1 MTAAAFPNLTVLDHP
16 LIQHKLTLLRDRDT
30 TTRDFKQLVNE
41 IAMLMAFEVTKDLAL
56 EPVEVETPLE
66 RMTGRQ
72 VAGKKLTLVPI
83 LRAGLGMVEGIAQ
96 LIPSARVGHI
106 GLYRDHDTLQPV
118 DYYFKIPADEIER
131 DFFIL
136 DPMLATGGSA
146 VAAVSALRKAGA
158 RRIRFL
164 CLVAAPEGVRRM
176 LEAHPDVPVFTASL
190 DRELNGQGYIL
201 PGLGDAGDRLFG
213 TR

>member
-1 MTAAAFPNLTVLDHP
+1 MPAPFPNLTVLDHP
-16 LIQHKLTLLRDRDT
+16 LIQHKLSILRDRRT

-41 IAMLMAFEVTKDLAL
+41 IATLMAFEVTKDLAT
-56 EPVEVETPLE
+56 EPVEIETPLE

-72 VAGKKLTLVPI
+72 VSGKKLPLVPI

-106 GLYRDHDTLQPV
+106 GLYRDHETLKPV
-118 DYYFKIPADEIER
+118 DYYFKIPHDEVER

-146 VAAVSALRKAGA
+146 VAAVAALKAAGA

-164 CLVAAPEGVRRM
+164 SLVAAPEGVQRL
-176 LEAHPDVPVFTASL
+176 LEAFPDVPVFAAAL
-190 DRELNGQGYIL
+190 DRQLNEHGYIL

>member
-1 MTAAAFPNLTVLDHP
+1 MPSLPNLTVLAHP
-16 LIQHKLTLLRDRDT
+16 LIQHKLTLLRDRET

-41 IAMLMAFEVTKDLAL
+41 IAMLMAYEVTKDLAL
-56 EPVEVETPLE
+56 EPVDIETPLE

-83 LRAGLGMVEGIAQ
+83 LRAGLGMVDGVAQ

-106 GLYRDHDTLQPV
+106 GLYRDHDSLQPV
-118 DYYFKIPADEIER
+118 DYYFKIPSDEMER

-146 VAAVSALRKAGA
+146 VAAVGALKRAGA
-158 RRIRFL
+158 KRIRFL
-164 CLVAAPEGVRRM
+164 CLVAAPEGVRR
-176 LEAHPDVPVFTASL
+176 LHDAHPDVPVFAAAL
-190 DRELNGQGYIL
+190 DRELDARGYIL